1 MVRMRYVFYAIVLT
15 IILLILA
22 LGIGCEQQTSFDKF
36 PAFSPYEALNQADI
50 DYLDVNFGLL
60 DSVDVD
66 GNPTWTDEDIANA
79 IVTWQQARMTMDA
92 MALPDISYAMRWNNI
107 MPGIYPV
114 GDMIK
119 TRQMGEGVDTKIYG
133 VCWDHA
139 AVFAA
144 IARYFGLEVRITAYK
159 IYISDS
165 TAPGDG
171 IDDGP
176 ERGMGPEE
184 SSAMRSRLALLG
196 FSIPEE
202 SLRNAMVETYA
213 HYRPEVL
220 IGTAWIDFDATNP
233 TGEYALDSNYEEAP
247 WDEGLDESI
256 CIRL

>member
-1 MVRMRYVFYAIVLT
+1 MVRMRYVFYAIILT

-22 LGIGCEQQTSFDKF
+22 LGTACVQQPSFNKF
-36 PAFSPYEALNQADI
+36 PASSPYEALRQDDI
-50 DYLDVNFGLL
+50 DYLDVNFSLL
-60 DSVDVD
+60 DYVDVD
-66 GNPTWTDEDIANA
+66 SNPTWTDEDIADA
-79 IVTWQQARMTMDA
+79 IVTWQNDYMTMEA
-92 MALPDISYAMRWNNI
+92 MALPDVSYAMRWNNI

-114 GDMIK
+114 DDMIK
-119 TRQMGEGVDTKIYG
+119 SRQLDEGIDTKIYG

-144 IARYFGLEVRITAYK
+144 IARHFGLEVRVTAYK

-171 IDDGP
+171 IDEGP
-176 ERGMGPEE
+176 ERGMGPQE
-184 SSAMRSRLALLG
+184 SSAMRSRLSLLG

-220 IGTAWIDFDATNP
+220 IGSDWVGFDATNP
-233 TGEYALDSNYEEAP
+233 TGEYTLDSNYEEAP
-247 WDEGLDESI
+247 WDEGLDGSI
-256 CIRL
+256 CVRL